1 MPGSTIKVV
10 NDSSSFA
17 LCRWT
22 AAALELSFARQAFIF
37 HAKLARDEILST
49 MFYKLLKGSYIA

>member
-17 LCRWT
+17 LRWT